1 MARKKR
7 SSEPTP
13 GWDKDALDK
22 LLSEVADLMGAVPD
36 KPGYD
41 AFTDEFLAEVSK
53 LMNTA
58 SALETVSYDLDALD
72 KLLQELAL
80 DYGRTL

>member
-1 MARKKR
+1 MLD
-7 SSEPTP
+7 T
-13 GWDKDALDK
+13 DALDK
-22 LLSEVADLMGAVPD
+22 LLSEVADLMDAVPD
-36 KPGYD
+36 NAGYD
-41 AFTDEFLAEVSK
+41 AVTDEFLAEVSK

>member
-1 MARKKR
+1 MLD
-7 SSEPTP
+7 T
-13 GWDKDALDK
+13 DALDK
-22 LLSEVADLMGAVPD
+22 LLSEVADLMDTVPD

-41 AFTDEFLAEVSK
+41 ALTDEFLAEVSK